1 MYNRGTLE
9 DIMSDK
15 IHTYH
20 IITFGCQ
27 MNKNDSERLET
38 ILSSMG
44 MQETDDPEVA
54 DVILMNSC
62 SVRES
67 AEGRVYGKSRIFSEL
82 KKKKPNLIVGVTGC
96 MPGRDKDGALERG
109 LHDVDLYFPT
119 RDMIMLPKW
128 LSELNPDLRPVD
140 LEDDYLTIQPQHDKI
155 YQAYVTIQTGCN
167 HFCTYCVV
175 PHARGL
181 EGNRPLKSIMGEIS
195 DLVSKGCVE
204 ITLLGQIV
212 NHWIAPDPEYFSKE
226 NKYSENDFAKLLW
239 EINQIDG
246 LERVHWT
253 APHPV
258 YMDDEVID
266 ALTLS
271 KQINFLHL
279 PVQSG
284 NSDILKKMNRRHTRE
299 DYLDVIKKIKA
310 ARPEIALA
318 TDIIVGFCGETDEQF
333 QDTVS
338 LYKECDFDISYNAQY
353 SQRSGTVAA
362 KTFQDDVAKEVK
374 KERWWVLQ
382 KMMEERVLEKNKK
395 YEGKTVSVMVDT
407 YKHGMCGGNSSEMK
421 RVNFPGSPDLL
432 GSIVDVVIDKPDMWI
447 LWGKMV

>member
-1 MYNRGTLE
+1 MTT
-9 DIMSDK
+9 K
-15 IHTYH
+15 IHKYH
-20 IITFGCQ
+20 ILTFGCQ
-27 MNKNDSERLET
+27 MNKNDSERLGA

-44 MQETDDPEVA
+44 MESTDDLEHA

-67 AEGRVYGKSRIFSEL
+67 AEGRIYGKSRVFAEL
-82 KKKKPNLIVGVTGC
+82 KKKKPHVIVGVTGC

-140 LEDDYLTIQPQHDKI
+140 LQDDYLTIQPQHDQV

-181 EGNRPLKSIMGEIS
+181 EGNRSLKSIIDEVK
-195 DLVSKGCVE
+195 DLASKGCVE

-212 NHWIAPDPEYFSKE
+212 NHWIASDAEYFSKH
-226 NKYSENDFAKLLW
+226 NPYQKNDFAKLLW
-239 EINQIDG
+239 ELNQIEG
-246 LERVHWT
+246 IERIHWT

-266 ALTLS
+266 ALTLP

-284 NSDILKKMNRRHTRE
+284 NTEILKKMNRRHTRE
-299 DYLDVIKKIKA
+299 DYLAVIKKIRA
-310 ARPEIALA
+310 IRPDIALA

-362 KTFQDDVAKEVK
+362 QAFDDGVPKEVK
-374 KERWWVLQ
+374 RDRWWVMQHL
-382 KMMEERVLEKNKK
+382 MEDTVLRKNE
-395 YEGKTVSVMVDT
+395 YYQGKTVSVMVDS
-407 YKHGMCGGNSSEMK
+407 YRHGMCGGNSSEMK
-421 RVNFPGSPDLL
+421 RVNFPGAEDLV
-432 GSIVDVVIDKPDMWI
+432 GQIVDVRIDKPDMWI